1 MAVTSEGSLV
11 GFIRRATVS
20 SRNRALISIVSVV
33 GGTVL
38 LFRSLRTDK
47 KLVTSQE
54 RSAMHGG
61 NASPT
66 AQTDQGTLRSSPR
79 PNLEIRRK
87 KD

>member
-1 MAVTSEGSLV
+1 MVVAPEGSLV
-11 GFIRRATVS
+11 RFIRRATVS
-20 SRNRALISIVSVV
+20 TRTRALVSMVSII

-38 LFRSLRTDK
+38 LFRSLRTDS
-47 KLVTSQE
+47 KLVTAQE
-54 RSAMHGG
+54 RSAMRGG

-79 PNLEIRRK
+79 PNLEIRRT